1 MLGAWFWKA
10 RQPLVPMEGTIVCL
24 FLLGRCDS
32 PVRTVRW
39 CLVLLLLHLTP
50 QASCGQVWPDL
61 PAESVLF
68 GSASV
73 PSCFSTSSLMPQNSG
88 LCFSVWSGVCSL
100 AVSGTVCSLV
110 KLTPEVVKQT
120 ESQPL
125 CWRTNRTLR
134 TVSWA
139 QQPLLRGKLE
149 WERKTMHFT
158 QSCHF
163 IPRPLWAAGCTSLL
177 SCAVDKS
184 WILF

>member
-1 MLGAWFWKA
+1 MVCAGSSLLKLAVITVRWEVLGAWFWKA

-68 GSASV
+68 GSAAV

-100 AVSGTVCSLV
+100 AVSGTVCSVV
-110 KLTPEVVKQT
+110 KLTPRGCKADGE
-120 ESQPL
+120 L
-125 CWRTNRTLR
+125 
-134 TVSWA
+134 A
-139 QQPLLRGKLE
+139 PLLE
-149 WERKTMHFT
+149 N
-158 QSCHF
+158 
-163 IPRPLWAAGCTSLL
+163 
-177 SCAVDKS
+177 
-184 WILF
+184 